1 MITLGLRLYD
11 LTAPMLRADNLL
23 AQARRITLTWI
34 ARLRTN
40 VRNAKETSVAETAAR
55 YAF

>member
-11 LTAPMLRADNLL
+11 LTAPMLRADDLL